1 MLTARRRY
9 RDALLVLAVTAG
21 CVAAYLLYA
30 WAYDFEIFLKVIQAQ
45 STTKWVSLEAVND
58 LLGGKIVV
66 KYFGR
71 GWYLWLLLCAAFAA
85 LRRERGLLLPLAV
98 YVVVIALTADY
109 RVIYGWYRIPLYPFL
124 CVAAGLAL
132 EEMIEKADLFRTLP
146 YAVTVVVTGLLYALP
161 EPLAHTKAAVALFA
175 ALALG
180 PYLLRFVHEGPA
192 SARLARGATLLLLL
206 VGLVTSLAAVGGL
219 LEIYSASRGLR

>member
-1 MLTARRRY
+1 
-9 RDALLVLAVTAG
+9 VTAG
-21 CVAAYLLYA
+21 FLAAYLIYA

-45 STTKWVSLEAVND
+45 STTKWVSLEALND

-71 GWYLWLLLCAAFAA
+71 GWYLWLLLCAALAA
-85 LRRERGLLLPLAV
+85 LRRERWLLLPLAV
-98 YVVVIALTADY
+98 YAMVIALTADY

-161 EPLAHTKAAVALFA
+161 EPLAHTRAAVVLFG

-180 PYLLRFVHEGPA
+180 PSLLRLVHEGPV
-192 SARLARGATLLLLL
+192 SERLARGATYLLLLA
-206 VGLVTSLAAVGGL
+206 GLVTSLITVGGL
-219 LEIYSASRGLR
+219 LEIYSATRGLR